1 MQFTSAQVISFQFII
16 FPLLRARRAHPEPR
30 AAPPP
35 WTQDWVAV
43 QADSYYAPTR
53 VLFVAQLFLF
63 LLPEMR
69 RLQDY
74 RSPGSAGQDP
84 FFANNKLPEGGAPGY
99 PGGIFDPAGLAK
111 GDLAALKEKEIKT
124 GRLAMFAF
132 LGLVGQ
138 HAATGKGP
146 LANLADHLADPWA
159 TNCLTNG
166 VSVPFLHL

>member
-1 MQFTSAQVISFQFII
+1 MLGTAGVLAVEI
-16 FPLLRARRAHPEPR
+16 AGK
-30 AAPPP
+30 
-35 WTQDWVAV
+35 DWVAV
-43 QADSYYAPTR
+43 QAESYYAPTR
-53 VLFVAQLFLF
+53 VLFIAQLFLF

-111 GDLAALKEKEIKT
+111 GDLAALKEKEIKN